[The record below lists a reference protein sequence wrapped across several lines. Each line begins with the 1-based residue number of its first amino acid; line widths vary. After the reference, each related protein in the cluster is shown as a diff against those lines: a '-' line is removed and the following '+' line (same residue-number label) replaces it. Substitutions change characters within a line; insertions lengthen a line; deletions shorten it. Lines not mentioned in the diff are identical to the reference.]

1 MVKRTEQM
9 ISKETVKK
17 SISHPEPACSADRLD
32 EGCNN
37 CYRVTLRQAQCDK
50 RFLENDV
57 CHFERREKSV
67 FNDCKRFL
75 SRIRRGGLR
84 NDNLFWFSSSLI
96 GGKFYFLSVILLFLI
111 GCANQLPPGGG
122 EVDTIPPEIIFSYP
136 ENGTTNFRDDYIEFE
151 FSEYVDKRSFK
162 DAIFISPAIDEQ
174 LEISWSGT
182 SVEIGFPNGLKDSL
196 TYVVT
201 IGTDVVDVNNKN
213 RMANSFSFSFATGD
227 KIDKRSIDG
236 KVYGKDAEG
245 TLIFAYKYSDD
256 TTKYLAKKP
265 DYLSQIGKDG
275 TYKLNGLAESV
286 YRVFA
291 VKDQFRDLLY
301 QADQDLIGIPSKE
314 ISLINTDSSY
324 SGLNFFLMKVDTV
337 KPRLLGTVMTDQNHL
352 VITLSEECDST
363 TYLAENFQIIDSTS
377 NQIFPVSY
385 SYHSKSKKEEFVLV
399 NKNVLNAENDY
410 FLLAKELRDLEG
422 NIYEN
427 EISSFVASDKPDTS
441 ALKLVKSEPGRNGST
456 DFKNPKIL
464 LFFDDAIDN
473 KDIKRAIEFADTS
486 KNKIGFNIS
495 FVDDATLSI
504 IPEIDLKPDK
514 DYEINIDLN
523 YFSDAA
529 GNKVDSIYQ
538 LRFQTITGV
547 EFTGISGKVTTSKNN
562 VLVILQDSKDAKKF
576 FTAVPDNTQTY
587 TFERIDAGTYSI
599 WIYSDKDSSGTFD
612 KGYPEPFR
620 YSEEFYFVPDTIKL
634 RPRWSVTDFNIVF
647 E

>member
-1 MVKRTEQM
+1 MVKRTEQLS
-9 ISKETVKK
+9 IKVSLDKSKCHTALV
-17 SISHPEPACSADRLD
+17 
-32 EGCNN
+32 EGCNHS
-37 CYRVTLRQAQCDK
+37 YKVTLRQAQCDNNE
-50 RFLENDV
+50 FENNN
-57 CHFERREKSV
+57 CHFEQREKTVNYFSL
-67 FNDCKRFL
+67 RFL
-75 SRIRRGGLR
+75 SRRLFR
-84 NDNLFWFSSSLI
+84 NDRIKKSKSLLIAAKLYLLVFLFSLT
-96 GGKFYFLSVILLFLI
+96 LLFLA

-122 EVDTIPPEIIFSYP
+122 EVDSVPPEIIFSYP
-136 ENGTTNFRDDYIEFE
+136 ENGTTNFNDDYIEFE

-236 KVYGKDAEG
+236 RVYGKDAEG

-275 TYKLNGLAESV
+275 TYNLNGLAESV

-314 ISLINTDSSY
+314 ISLTNTDSSY

-352 VITLSEECDST
+352 VITLSEECDSVS
-363 TYLAENFQIIDSTS
+363 YLANNFQIIDSTS
-377 NQIFPVSY
+377 NQVYSIDFSY
-385 SYHSKSKKEEFVLV
+385 RNKSKKEELVLV
-399 NKNVLNAENDY
+399 HKNILNAENDY
-410 FLLAKELRDLEG
+410 FLLAKELRDLEE
-422 NIYEN
+422 NIYQN
-427 EISSFVASDKPDTS
+427 ELSSFVVSDKPDTT
-441 ALKLVKSEPGRNGST
+441 ALKLIKTEPGRNGST
-456 DFKNPKIL
+456 DFKNPAIL
-464 LFFDDAIDN
+464 LLFDDAVA
-473 KDIKRAIEFADTS
+473 IKEIKNAIQFTDTS
-486 KNKIGFNIS
+486 KNRIGFNLS
-495 FVDDATLSI
+495 FIDDATISLK
-504 IPEIDLKPDK
+504 PEIELKPDK
-514 DYEINIDLN
+514 DYEININLN

-538 LRFQTITGV
+538 LKFHTITGV
-547 EFTGISGKVTTSKNN
+547 EFTGISGKVTTSKND
-562 VLVILQDSKDAKKF
+562 VVVVLQDSKDAKKF
-576 FTAVPDNTQTY
+576 FTAVPDK
-587 TFERIDAGTYSI
+587 TFAYKFDRIDAGIYSM

-634 RPRWSVTDFNIVF
+634 RPRWSVTDSNIEF
-647 E
+647 K

>member
-1 MVKRTEQM
+1 MVKRTKQITTQVNQEK
-9 ISKETVKK
+9 IKC
-17 SISHPEPACSADRLD
+17 HPEPACSEDRLV
-32 EGCNN
+32 EGCN
-37 CYRVTLRQAQCDK
+37 YMDQVTLRQTQCDN
-50 RFLENDV
+50 RILEKDV
-57 CHFERREKSV
+57 SHFERREKSV
-67 FNDCKRFL
+67 FNIFKRFL

-84 NDNLFWFSSSLI
+84 NDKSIWFNSSMI
-96 GGKFYFLSVILLFLI
+96 GGKFYLLSAFLVILL

-122 EVDTIPPEIIFSYP
+122 EVDSVPPEIIFSYP
-136 ENGTTNFRDDYIEFE
+136 ENGTTNFNDDYIEFE

-162 DAIFISPAIDEQ
+162 DALFISPAIDEQ
-174 LEISWSGT
+174 LEINWSGT
-182 SVEIGFPNGLKDSL
+182 SVEIGFPSGLKDSL

-213 RMANSFSFSFATGD
+213 RMLNSFSFSFATGD
-227 KIDKRSIDG
+227 KIDKRSIGG

-291 VKDQFRDLLY
+291 VKDEFRDLLY

-314 ISLINTDSSY
+314 ISLTNTDSSY

-399 NKNVLNAENDY
+399 NKNILNAENDY
-410 FLLAKELRDLEG
+410 FLLAKELRDIEG
-422 NIYEN
+422 NFYEN
-427 EISSFVASDKPDTS
+427 EISGFVVSDKPDTT
-441 ALKLVKSEPGRNGST
+441 AMKLVNTEPGRNGTT
-456 DFKNPKIL
+456 DFKNPEIL
-464 LFFDDAIDN
+464 LFFDEAVANKEIKNAIQ
-473 KDIKRAIEFADTS
+473 FTDTS
-486 KNKIGFNIS
+486 KNKIDFNLS
-495 FVDDATLSI
+495 FIDDASI
-504 IPEIDLKPDK
+504 SLKPDIDLKPDK

-529 GNKVDSIYQ
+529 GNKVDSTFI
-538 LRFQTITGV
+538 LKFQTITGV

-562 VLVILQDSKDAKKF
+562 AIVVLQESKDAKKF
-576 FTAVPDNTQTY
+576 FTAVPDKTLAY
-587 TFERIDAGTYSI
+587 TFARIEAGTYSM